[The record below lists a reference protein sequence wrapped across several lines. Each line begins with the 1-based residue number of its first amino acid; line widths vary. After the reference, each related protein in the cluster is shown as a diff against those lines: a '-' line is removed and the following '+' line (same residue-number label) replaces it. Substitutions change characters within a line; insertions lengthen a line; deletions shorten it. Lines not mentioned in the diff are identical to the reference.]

1 MFSLFLLSPF
11 LHRSD
16 NGPADFNAMK
26 IIEWIGIFR
35 DMYERFDYNDLEC
48 QKRLICD
55 VMRDP
60 EYYGAGAQK
69 FKTGFQ

>member
-1 MFSLFLLSPF
+1 
-11 LHRSD
+11 
-16 NGPADFNAMK
+16 MK

-55 VMRDP
+55 VMKDP